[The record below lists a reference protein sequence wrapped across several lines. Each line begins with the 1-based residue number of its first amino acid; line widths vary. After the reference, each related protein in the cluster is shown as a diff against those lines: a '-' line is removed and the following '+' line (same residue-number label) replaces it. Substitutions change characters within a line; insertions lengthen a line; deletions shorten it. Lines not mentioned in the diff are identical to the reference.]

1 VFLGGVLNSG
11 VLATGTSRH
20 AKYNYSNAPPALLKR
35 VRRLE
40 TVCARYRT
48 LLHVAAL
55 RFPLAHLAVV
65 TEVFGAQSV
74 AEAAANIGPYECRF
88 PAKYGLTCKVG
99 VCCVP
104 PHRSLKDRSAIQRSV
119 HVRQSEPS
127 VGFLRLLTAGI
138 EPVNNGEWTD
148 RQTEAEHH
156 AKRSDSWR
164 DVGPGHPRASGSP
177 TIRC

>member
-74 AEAAANIGPYECRF
+74 AEAAANIGPYEYRF

-99 VCCVP
+99 GLLRAAAPVP
-104 PHRSLKDRSAIQRSV
+104 QGPISNTAQRSC
-119 HVRQSEPS
+119 
-127 VGFLRLLTAGI
+127 A
-138 EPVNNGEWTD
+138 
-148 RQTEAEHH
+148 
-156 AKRSDSWR
+156 AKRAKCRFCKAFDGR
-164 DVGPGHPRASGSP
+164 HRAG
-177 TIRC
+177 